1 MSADQQKRVLTS
13 LINDEQRAVSY
24 AWLARELGVT
34 APVSKSLLSEFVA
47 SSKQKLL
54 VHYLIS
60 GDAKKSG
67 SNSTATDSTTS
78 ARIVAVVPADK
89 LSSAKES
96 LETVISEHIYSVQRV
111 AADSTPLSP
120 LSAVSAS
127 VVAQV
132 RALAGDPSARGQQVR
147 SSFHGLIEPPS
158 DLKISASRQS
168 GVGDKGRPVA
178 STNSFFGKPAS
189 TPATSTSDGIK
200 KPSSTGGGINAFFG
214 KAATN
219 ASVPTPSSASTPSST
234 TTTTAKKGAIDF
246 FAAKKVPVPIKAPES
261 AVKAASVSVSAMVM
275 DDEGPS
281 STSSKVVDKAKS
293 KRTIVIDEEE
303 EEEGDAEFDHAAF
316 EIERERQAAKKK
328 VSGSGNGDTNNLQS
342 KDSTNNNDDN
352 DDDDGIFGNEEDEVE
367 EKTVTEVSKPLSSSS
382 TAEGAK
388 KATSSSSPKG
398 EAKPRKPKQPKTSKY
413 ASAQMDDEVVVAGSL
428 SGKTTP
434 AKKGSI
440 SKSLKKGGEGEGIG
454 KDGRK
459 VETLTFMNDDGYM
472 VTEEVFVD
480 EAAAT
485 ALASVANA
493 DEGEASAVTG
503 GLAVSVAGRM
513 VEDDDDDDDSLI
525 PRKPIISTKPATNI
539 IDDDDDDD
547 SLIPRKPSTLTSAK
561 SPPKAAVTTKQS
573 GLTTYF
579 KKG

>member
-1 MSADQQKRVLTS
+1 MKFD
-13 LINDEQRAVSY
+13 
-24 AWLARELGVT
+24 
-34 APVSKSLLSEFVA
+34 
-47 SSKQKLL
+47 
-54 VHYLIS
+54 
-60 GDAKKSG
+60 
-67 SNSTATDSTTS
+67 
-78 ARIVAVVPADK
+78 
-89 LSSAKES
+89 
-96 LETVISEHIYSVQRV
+96 
-111 AADSTPLSP
+111 
-120 LSAVSAS
+120 
-127 VVAQV
+127 
-132 RALAGDPSARGQQVR
+132 
-147 SSFHGLIEPPS
+147 
-158 DLKISASRQS
+158 
-168 GVGDKGRPVA
+168 
-178 STNSFFGKPAS
+178 
-189 TPATSTSDGIK
+189 
-200 KPSSTGGGINAFFG
+200 
-214 KAATN
+214 
-219 ASVPTPSSASTPSST
+219 
-234 TTTTAKKGAIDF
+234 
-246 FAAKKVPVPIKAPES
+246 
-261 AVKAASVSVSAMVM
+261 
-275 DDEGPS
+275 
-281 STSSKVVDKAKS
+281 KS
-293 KRTIVIDEEE
+293 KLPSRHT
-303 EEEGDAEFDHAAF
+303 
-316 EIERERQAAKKK
+316 
-328 VSGSGNGDTNNLQS
+328 
-342 KDSTNNNDDN
+342 
-352 DDDDGIFGNEEDEVE
+352 
-367 EKTVTEVSKPLSSSS
+367 

-513 VEDDDDDDDSLI
+513 VEDDDDDDSLI